1 MKRSLMLVFF
11 VACLIFSNPTFASA
25 STNYEWNIQTGTRY
39 DYSWTVED
47 NTCHWSCRDLEFQEN
62 FYVVIEELAEIPED
76 IAPVDVW
83 TLSETGFNIS
93 MFWSNGTEFNVS
105 EIPQPFGF
113 NLLPVG
119 NWSQLIDA
127 FPIDA
132 GFLNDET
139 IFSYEIYEV
148 VDGAGFHKEVKFQ
161 KSNGVLELY
170 HLYRFVNNTP
180 VTRLD
185 IELISI
191 SPELIPTTPTSPT
204 SRTLIPPMNLIIIAA
219 TGSVAVIAISTIWL
233 QKASIAK
240 PDQLLSR
247 KPL

>member
-1 MKRSLMLVFF
+1 MKRAIIPVILVILILFSSPSF
-11 VACLIFSNPTFASA
+11 VTAAD
-25 STNYEWNIQTGTRY
+25 NYEWVIQTGDRF

-47 NTCHWSCRDLEFQEN
+47 NTCHWSCRDVEFQEN
-62 FYVVIEELAEIPED
+62 IYVIIDELAVIPED
-76 IAPVDVW
+76 IDPADIW
-83 TLSETGFNIS
+83 SLSETGFNIS
-93 MFWSNGTEFNVS
+93 MFWSNGTEFDVS
-105 EIPQPFGF
+105 EVPQLFGF

-139 IFSYEIYEV
+139 IFAYEIYEV
-148 VDGAGFHKEVKFQ
+148 VAGDGFHKEVKFQ

-170 HLYRFVNNTP
+170 HIYEFVNNTP

-185 IELISI
+185 IELKSS

-204 SRTLIPPMNLIIIAA
+204 SRTRIPPMNLIIIAA
-219 TGSVAVIAISTIWL
+219 SGSVAVLAIGIF
-233 QKASIAK
+233 AI
-240 PDQLLSR
+240 R
-247 KPL
+247 KRV